1 MTGATLPAFER
12 YALYALAIL
21 VIALY
26 AWGAAR
32 TIGGSPGE
40 GHAARDRLTP
50 PTLAAA
56 PAPLQPLVHVDYR
69 ADGEPREGLARAR
82 LHRSNLPQ
90 DLARLA
96 AVSERKR
103 AFIERMMPL
112 VARVNEHL
120 LEQRRHL
127 LAIEQKRLVGLAP
140 SPDEARWLARLGAE
154 YGIEEIDLDALKA
167 RVDAVP
173 PSLALAQ
180 AAEESGWGTSRFA
193 VEGNALFGQR
203 VYRGEGG
210 IVPLRRAAGERFR
223 IRAFDD
229 LQESVGRYMHNLN
242 THWAYEKFRRL
253 RAAARAAGRLL
264 DGLELVAG
272 LARYSERGADYIKT
286 IRSIISYNGLTALD
300 RAGLSG
306 ARGSIPTPGA

>member
-1 MTGATLPAFER
+1 MTAATPAAFER

-21 VIALY
+21 VVALY
-26 AWGAAR
+26 AWGVAR
-32 TIGGSPGE
+32 TIGGGPGE
-40 GHAARDRLTP
+40 GHAARDRAAP
-50 PTLAAA
+50 PTVAAA
-56 PAPLQPLVHVDYR
+56 PAPRPPLVRVDYR
-69 ADGEPREGLARAR
+69 VEGGPRESLGGAQ

-120 LEQRRHL
+120 LEQRRRL

-140 SPDEARWLARLGAE
+140 APDEARWLARLGAE
-154 YGIEEIDLDALKA
+154 YGIEEIDLAALKA

-203 VYRGEGG
+203 VYRGKGG
-210 IVPLRRAAGERFR
+210 IVPLRRNAGERFR

-242 THWAYEKFRRL
+242 THWAYEEFRGL
-253 RAAARAAGRLL
+253 RAATRAAGRPL
-264 DGLELVAG
+264 DGLALAAG

-300 RAGLSG
+300 RAGLYG